1 MFSEKQNTIA
11 NEISFNGI
19 GLHSAKEVNVNLF
32 PAPDDYGIIFKRS
45 DITDKNNII
54 PANYKNVT
62 RAQLGTTLSNQD
74 NVSVSTIEHF
84 MAAIWGLRIDNLII
98 EMDGEEMPIVDGDSE
113 PFVFLLESAGVK
125 SQNSPSKILK
135 ITKDILFQEDG
146 KKIKVSPS
154 DKFSFD
160 LEIDF
165 GHKIIGKENISF
177 DPKFHSFRSDL
188 CRARTFAFEKD
199 IEQIKKLGLGKGGSL
214 DNAIIIGEDGI
225 LNEDG
230 LRYKNELARHKA
242 LDFIGDIHL
251 FGDYILGHFEVK
263 KPGHYINNK
272 FLHYLADQISS

>member
-98 EMDGEEMPIVDGDSE
+98 EMDGEEMPIVDGSSE

-146 KKIKVSPS
+146 KK
-154 DKFSFD
+154 
-160 LEIDF
+160 
-165 GHKIIGKENISF
+165 
-177 DPKFHSFRSDL
+177 
-188 CRARTFAFEKD
+188 
-199 IEQIKKLGLGKGGSL
+199 KKL
-214 DNAIIIGEDGI
+214 
-225 LNEDG
+225 
-230 LRYKNELARHKA
+230 
-242 LDFIGDIHL
+242 
-251 FGDYILGHFEVK
+251 
-263 KPGHYINNK
+263 K
-272 FLHYLADQISS
+272 FLHQINFLSIWKLILVIKLLVKKIFLLIQNFILLEVIYVVPGLLLLKKILSKLKNWVLVKVDLWIMP